1 MQTAS
6 RIPSRQL
13 FPVQS
18 NNLLTLESENQQVH
32 PLKLPFDFQEHKN
45 FENEFQMEKVFLK
58 KIIKNFV
65 FRNRSL
71 FHHDTQKIA

>member
-13 FPVQS
+13 FPLKS
-18 NNLLTLESENQQVH
+18 NNLLTLESENQQAH

-45 FENEFQMEKVFLK
+45 FENEFQMEKVIFLK
-58 KIIKNFV
+58 K
-65 FRNRSL
+65 
-71 FHHDTQKIA
+71 